1 MERKYCRSDTRLI
14 LIILTANSA
23 NSSPKRRKQK
33 RHVSTSNANLHARP
47 IPKRRLSI
55 IPQKTFPSRR
65 SPVITSL
72 GDRNFAL
79 SQISEKL
86 MESDKRN
93 QLKNRRYSNNSNRNL
108 KIQQVG

>member
-1 MERKYCRSDTRLI
+1 MERKYCKPYTRHI
-14 LIILTANSA
+14 LIIPTANSA
-23 NSSPKRRKQK
+23 KSSPKRRKQK
-33 RHVSTSNANLHARP
+33 RHVSTSIANLRARP

-55 IPQKTFPSRR
+55 IPRETFPSRR

-72 GDRNFAL
+72 GDRNSAL

-93 QLKNRRYSNNSNRNL
+93 QMKKQGYSNNTNQNL
-108 KIQQVG
+108 KTQQVR